1 LEYSSLPDQLLTQY
15 LQNGDPDAFREIY
28 SRYWEKLYRSV
39 YGKLKN
45 REAAQEV
52 VQNIFVRCWEKR
64 TELAIENLGH
74 YLQSAAKFAVI
85 DVYRCQMRDAK
96 YWQHAQIFQSQAD
109 SSTEKQIELQDL
121 MQAIETGLTR
131 MPVKTQQIFTLNRL
145 ENQSVPEISKIL
157 KMPSRTIEY
166 HITQGLRLLRLHL
179 KDFVPFVITVIS
191 FLA

>member
-64 TELAIENLGH
+64 TELAIENLSH

-85 DVYRCQMRDAK
+85 DVYRRQMRDAK
-96 YWQHAQIFQSQAD
+96 YLQHAQIFQPQAD
-109 SSTEKQIELQDL
+109 SSTEKQIALQDL